1 VSVAV
6 TDRTG
11 RPGPLWVVPALAFF
25 ALFALLPLVLVVYLS
40 LTSWDAVGDP
50 EFIGLGNWSRAFGDG
65 ELAHSLKLSAVLTV
79 MGWAMQTPIALGLGV
94 WTAGLQRSRAAAAAI
109 FFVPWILSGAAVA
122 LIFQT
127 LMNPNFGLPVLG
139 DLDLLGHPSR
149 ALLAV
154 ALVTTW
160 QFVPLHTLIYQSGAR
175 QIPKVL
181 YDAATIDGAT
191 RFQQLYKITIPQLRN
206 TIVTSSV
213 LMIVGAM
220 TYFETVLILTHG
232 GPGDATAVL
241 PFRMY
246 SQGFE
251 AFEMGYASAIAV
263 GLVLIGTALSLLI
276 VRVSGYGKM
285 RSTLEGL

>member
-1 VSVAV
+1 MSVVVS
-6 TDRTG
+6 DRAG
-11 RPGPLWVVPALAFF
+11 RPGPLWVVPALGFF

-40 LTSWDAVGDP
+40 FTSWDAVGDP
-50 EFIGLGNWSRAFGDG
+50 EFIGIDNWTRIFDDPQI
-65 ELAHSLKLSAVLTV
+65 AHSLKLSAMLTV
-79 MGWAMQTPIALGLGV
+79 LGWALQTPIALLLGV
-94 WTAGLQRSRAAAAAI
+94 WTAGAQRSRAALGAI

-122 LIFQT
+122 LVFQT
-127 LMNPNFGLPVLG
+127 LMNPSFGLPLLK
-139 DLDLLGHPSR
+139 DLDLLGHSSR
-149 ALLAV
+149 ALIAV

-160 QFVPLHTLIYQSGAR
+160 QFVPLHMLIYQSGAK

-191 RFQQLYKITIPQLRN
+191 RLQQLLKITIPQLRN

-213 LMIVGAM
+213 LMVVGAM
-220 TYFETVLILTHG
+220 TYFETVLILTNG

-246 SQGFE
+246 AEGFQ

-263 GLVLIGTALSLLI
+263 GLVLIGTALSLVI
-276 VRVSGYGKM
+276 VRVSGYGQM